1 MEKSS
6 ASSLEA
12 NVLLEILSHL
22 QKIDSEFPLQYAI
35 CLIEISLEEGL
46 SVTRLAEKT
55 DLALSTVSRIVGA
68 LSQYRQNSQPY
79 GLVEIRIPPE
89 ERRRKE
95 LYLTAKGR
103 SLLQRIYKSLG
114 QYRASVAA

>member
-1 MEKSS
+1 MEKLS
-6 ASSLEA
+6 ASLQEA
-12 NVLLEILSHL
+12 NALLDILSHL
-22 QKIDSEFPLQYAI
+22 QKIDPEFPLQYMI
-35 CLIEISLEEGL
+35 CLTEISLEEGL
-46 SVTRLAEKT
+46 SVTTLADKT
-55 DLALSTVSRIVGA
+55 GLALSTVSRIIGA
-68 LSQYRQNSQPY
+68 LSQYRQNGQPY

-114 QYRASVAA
+114 QYRNSAAA